1 MHARRAPWWLY
12 ALAASFL
19 GFLALQFF
27 TGTLGQ
33 PFGYE
38 QEGATALVTDVI
50 SDSIW
55 ARAGVRPGDRI
66 TAVDG
71 VPFLDWDVAVANI
84 QPGRPFILQ
93 IEREQKN
100 IELAVVEHRRSLGN
114 LDWLTWERLAAQ
126 GITLLLAFLVAFRR
140 PFDPLARIGAWC
152 LSSLTVIVSIGP
164 SLGWAADWRSLPLPL
179 GVLLWPAW
187 ISGCLAPGVLLT
199 FVAVFPQRLFRSRWP
214 WAFAWCPIVAST
226 ILQTAVY
233 SQLVYRPPGP
243 LHAPNVYRD
252 SDGIGF
258 LILGYLLATAVA
270 FLLNYRLLQ
279 DVNDRRRVRI
289 LVFGAL
295 AALFGLGSIEILFNL
310 IPARVAGYLYF
321 TPLPPLLFALYFAFP
336 FSFAYVILRHRVFDL
351 GIILRQSLQ
360 YALARRL
367 LLSAVPALAVI
378 FLADL
383 LLHGNQPI
391 LTVFRARGWMYGLL
405 AGLAVVAYARR
416 DQWLET
422 LDRRFFRERY
432 DARRLLREVA
442 EEVHVAQS
450 FEHEAP
456 RVVARIEAALH
467 PEFAALMVR
476 EPQDSLYH
484 TLVAAPAGQ
493 GPLSLP
499 KDSKLLALVR
509 LLGKP
514 LEVPQAESSWLRQ
527 LPHEDTEFLR
537 RARIDFLVPVAVN
550 PQDTEALIAL
560 GRKRSEEPYSG
571 EDQDLLIAIAENLS
585 ILIERPAAPAVPR
598 HDSFEECPQCGGCYE
613 SGSSQCAKEGARLV
627 PVILPRLLGQ
637 RYRLDQRLGRGGMGT
652 VYKARDTAL
661 DREVALKLIR
671 EDLLA
676 SDDAAQRFHREAKI
690 AASFAHPGVVTV
702 FDFGVHG
709 DRRAFLVME
718 LLLGRTLR
726 AELLQ
731 NKRMSPGRALLLLK
745 QVCAALEAAHKRQ
758 IVHRDLKPEN
768 LFLIDSS
775 GEDVIKIVDFGL
787 GKFLGANEAR
797 STATFDTA
805 ADQLLGTM
813 SYMCPEQLKFDEVTP
828 AWDLWALS
836 VIAYEMLVG
845 IHPFGGRSMGEC
857 HLAIVTGSFTRIE
870 KVLPE
875 APRNWGEFFSLS
887 LHPEPRQRSQT
898 ATGWLALF
906 EEKVVGAG
914 AEEQRIDRT

>member
-1 MHARRAPWWLY
+1 MQAPRAPWWFY
-12 ALAASFL
+12 VLAASFL

-33 PFGYE
+33 AFGYD
-38 QEGATALVTDVI
+38 QEGTTALVTDLI

-66 TAVDG
+66 MSVDG
-71 VPFLDWDVAVANI
+71 VPFSDWDVVGANI

-93 IEREQKN
+93 IEREHKN
-100 IELAVVEHRRSLGN
+100 IELAVVEHRHSLGN
-114 LDWLTWERLAAQ
+114 LDRLTWERLAAQ

-152 LSSLTVIVSIGP
+152 LASLAAVVSIGP
-164 SLGWAADWRSLPLPL
+164 NLGWAVVWRNLPLPL

-187 ISGCLAPGVLLT
+187 ISGYLAPGILLT
-199 FVAVFPQRLFRSRWP
+199 FVAVFPQRLFRRRWP

-226 ILQTAVY
+226 ILQTVVY

-243 LHAPNVYRD
+243 LHAPDVYRD
-252 SDGIGF
+252 SDGINF

-270 FLLNYRLLQ
+270 FLLNYRRLK

-289 LVFGAL
+289 LVFGAI
-295 AALFGLGSIEILFNL
+295 AAILGMGSLEVFFNL
-310 IPARVAGYLYF
+310 LPARVAGHLYF
-321 TPLPPLLFALYFAFP
+321 TPLPLLLFALYFAFP
-336 FSFAYVILRHRVFDL
+336 FSFAYVVLRHRVFDL

-367 LLSAVPALAVI
+367 LLSAVPVLAAI

-391 LTVFRARGWMYGLL
+391 LTVFRARGWMYGAL
-405 AGLAVVAYARR
+405 AGLAVLAYARR

-450 FEHEAP
+450 FEQEAP
-456 RVVARIEAALH
+456 RVVTRIEAALH

-476 EPQDSLYH
+476 EPQDSLYR
-484 TLVAAPAGQ
+484 TLVAAPTGQ
-493 GPLSLP
+493 GPTSLP

-514 LEVPQAESSWLRQ
+514 LEVPQSESGWLRQ

-550 PQDTEALIAL
+550 PQHTEALVAL

-571 EDQDLLIAIAENLS
+571 EDQDLLVAIAENLS
-585 ILIERPAAPAVPR
+585 ILIERPAGPAVPR
-598 HDSFEECPQCGGCYE
+598 HDSFEECPQCGSCYE
-613 SGSSQCAKEGARLV
+613 SSSSQCEKEGARLV

-676 SDDAAQRFHREAKI
+676 NDDAAQRFHREAKI

-702 FDFGVHG
+702 YDFGLHG

-726 AELLQ
+726 GELVQ
-731 NKRMSPGRALLLLK
+731 IKRLSPDRSFLLLK

-768 LFLIDSS
+768 LFLINSS
-775 GEDVIKIVDFGL
+775 GDAVIKIVDFGL
-787 GKFLGANEAR
+787 GKFLGSDAAR

-805 ADQLLGTM
+805 AGQLLGTM
-813 SYMCPEQLKFDEVTP
+813 SYMCPEQLQFGEVTP

-836 VIAYEMLVG
+836 VIAYEMLLGV
-845 IHPFGGRSMGEC
+845 HPFGDRSMGEC
-857 HLAIVTGSFTRIE
+857 HRAIISGSFTRIE
-870 KVLPE
+870 KVLAD
-875 APRNWGEFFSLS
+875 APRSWSEFFASS
-887 LHPEPRQRSQT
+887 LHPEPLRRPQT
-898 ATGWLALF
+898 AIEWLASFRL
-906 EEKVVGAG
+906 KIVGTG
-914 AEEQRIDRT
+914 AEEYRIDRT

>member
-1 MHARRAPWWLY
+1 VQVSRAPWWFY
-12 ALAASFL
+12 VLAASFL
-19 GFLALQFF
+19 GCFALQCF

-33 PFGYE
+33 AFGYE
-38 QEGATALVTDVI
+38 QEGTTALVTDVI

-66 TAVDG
+66 TALDR
-71 VPFLDWDVAVANI
+71 VPFSDWDVAVANI
-84 QPGRPFILQ
+84 EAGRPFILQ
-93 IEREQKN
+93 IERDHKN
-100 IELAVVEHRRSLGN
+100 IELAVVADRRSLSN
-114 LDWLTWERLAAQ
+114 LNWLSREMLVAQ
-126 GITLLLAFLVAFRR
+126 GITLILALLVAFRR

-152 LSSLTVIVSIGP
+152 LASLAVLISITP
-164 SLGWAADWRSLPLPL
+164 SLGWAADWRRLPLPL
-179 GVLLWPAW
+179 GLLLWPAW
-187 ISGCLAPGVLLT
+187 ISGCLGPGSFLT
-199 FVAVFPQRLFRSRWP
+199 FVAVFPRRLFRSRWL
-214 WAFAWCPIVAST
+214 WAFTWAPIVVIT
-226 ILQTAVY
+226 IFQAAVY
-233 SQLVYRPPGP
+233 SQLVYRPPRPITSLG
-243 LHAPNVYRD
+243 VYRD
-252 SDGIGF
+252 SVSLDLMI
-258 LILGYLLATAVA
+258 IGYLIADVVA
-270 FLLNYRLLQ
+270 LLMSYHRLQ
-279 DVNDRRRVRI
+279 DVNERRRLRI
-289 LVFGAL
+289 LVFGAIV
-295 AALFGLGSIEILFNL
+295 ALFGLGSVEILFNL
-310 IPARVAGYLYF
+310 IPAQVAGYLYF
-321 TPLPPLLFALYFAFP
+321 TPVPPLLFALYFAFP

-367 LLSAVPALAVI
+367 LLSAVPALAAI

-391 LTVFRARGWMYGLL
+391 LTVFRARGWMYGAL
-405 AGLAVVAYARR
+405 AALAVLAYARR
-416 DQWLET
+416 DRWLET
-422 LDRRFFRERY
+422 LDRRFFREHY

-442 EEVHVAQS
+442 EEVHAAHS
-450 FEHEAP
+450 FEQEAP

-476 EPQDSLYH
+476 EPQDNLYR

-514 LEVPQAESSWLRQ
+514 LEVPQSESGWLRQ

-550 PQDTEALIAL
+550 PQHTEALIAL

-571 EDQDLLIAIAENLS
+571 EDQDLLVAIAESLS
-585 ILIERPAAPAVPR
+585 ILIERPAAPAAPR

-627 PVILPRLLGQ
+627 PVLLPRLLGQ

-652 VYKARDTAL
+652 VYKVRDTAL

-676 SDDAAQRFHREAKI
+676 NDDAAQRFHREAKI

-702 FDFGVHG
+702 FDFGLHE

-731 NKRMSPGRALLLLK
+731 NKRMSPARSLLLLK

-768 LFLIDSS
+768 LFLAGNSDD
-775 GEDVIKIVDFGL
+775 EVIKILDFGL
-787 GKFLGANEAR
+787 GKFLDAGEVR
-797 STATFDTA
+797 STVSFDTGA
-805 ADQLLGTM
+805 GHLLGTIY
-813 SYMCPEQLKFDEVTP
+813 YMCPEQLKFAEVSP
-828 AWDLWALS
+828 GWDLWALS
-836 VIAYEMLVG
+836 VVAYEMLTGV
-845 IHPFGGRSMGEC
+845 HPFGGASIVEC
-857 HLAIVTGSFTRIE
+857 HRAIVGGNFTSIE
-870 KVLPE
+870 KVLAD
-875 APRNWGEFFSLS
+875 APPRSDEFFATSFS
-887 LHPEPRQRSQT
+887 PDPTQRPQT
-898 ATGWLALF
+898 ATQWLALF
-906 EEKVVGAG
+906 EQKIATASRLVRNVS
-914 AEEQRIDRT
+914 